1 MDNIK
6 APNVLL
12 SVHNDACP
20 THIAPASNQND
31 VSGVKFDEVSDFAL
45 LNIIFDSVIDF
56 NSRIGITNCASVVG
70 DNVGNTAGTNS
81 YSANFQEFVGGF
93 LRCDA
98 VDGETTFDIVEES
111 EVFSRFLDRDD
122 I

>member
-1 MDNIK
+1 
-6 APNVLL
+6 VLL

-20 THIAPASNQND
+20 AHVAPTGNQNN
-31 VSGVKFDEVSDFAL
+31 VSGVKFDEVGDLAL
-45 LNIIFDSVIDF
+45 LEIKFNSVVDF

-70 DNVGNTAGTNS
+70 DDVGNSTGANS

-93 LRCDA
+93 LRCDM
-98 VDGETTFDIVEES
+98 VDGKTTFDIVEES
-111 EVFSRFLDRDD
+111 EMLSRFLDRDD